1 MPSTSEIL
9 TLAPPSSYLATNAL
23 AKGQLFPKNKLNPIL
38 PQQIYAAYFVLN
50 KIYTLDPAY
59 PGIDACAQYLWEL
72 MGKYGVEAQAIT
84 GGGGNVP
91 TPTLTQ
97 QFPIYI
103 TQDNFTTATL
113 YPNTNL
119 FGNNIAVFLNEF
131 QRYLDPAT
139 EFEVLTTGLNI
150 TASGFDALS
159 FTYTLVIEKVYS

>member
-1 MPSTSEIL
+1 M
-9 TLAPPSSYLATNAL
+9 Y
-23 AKGQLFPKNKLNPIL
+23 
-38 PQQIYAAYFVLN
+38 
-50 KIYTLDPAY
+50 
-59 PGIDACAQYLWEL
+59 QY
-72 MGKYGVEAQAIT
+72 KYI
-84 GGGGNVP
+84 N
-91 TPTLTQ
+91 
-97 QFPIYI
+97 
-103 TQDNFTTATL
+103 QDNFTTATL